1 MVSDVGNVQGK
12 PPKVH
17 RKSAK
22 SVESQLPSSLACCLV
37 PLCEEGNSVHES
49 LVDGASVR
57 SAVPRKLVVAAS
69 LAALTNRY
77 SLVPTGEVSELG
89 WMNRNL

>member
-22 SVESQLPSSLACCLV
+22 SVESQLHSSLVCCLV
-37 PLCEEGNSVHES
+37 PLCQRKANEN

-77 SLVPTGEVSELG
+77 SLVPTGEASELSL
-89 WMNRNL
+89 MNHNL